1 MRKGYTVE
9 RLEVEEINQK
19 YKYYIEDEEGFCNN
33 TTMNF
38 VDTIEVGTRIRA
50 IREQNNLTLKELAKR
65 TGLDVGQLSRIES
78 NKVGARETT
87 FRRIAAGLGVPA
99 ETFNIKRKTAVK
111 KMCFSPMEIR
121 DTGSSTDDV
130 NFDAAELH
138 AIADHVSEEYT
149 QYNAEKEVAFPVC
162 ALHLRPQ
169 TSHDYIIARENC
181 RAALQPAQV
190 VEQRAGVVPRALIQ
204 LTLPILPTA
213 QGAALL
219 ARHVRTMLGIG
230 DAVCFDYFE
239 LLARHGIRTL
249 ELQLPDE
256 VGSLSLY
263 ESNLN
268 QATIFI
274 SSGRAS
280 TQNTPE
286 RKIYSLVTE
295 LANILMENA
304 RKASIIE
311 RVPATQLLSD
321 EKFTRHFAAL
331 FLIPAEAVQET
342 MRQYR
347 LTPERWNYDLMLSI
361 KNRFGVSAQAFCY
374 RLLELEHITEA
385 LAAEFRNRIE
395 THYEEV
401 RKSATPSRTNELL
414 PFEPSP
420 TDRATRLNAF
430 LCDLIQLMPSGS
442 AHETDSRAAL
452 RMLKKL
458 GCIEK
463 GRAK

>member
-1 MRKGYTVE
+1 MR
-9 RLEVEEINQK
+9 
-19 YKYYIEDEEGFCNN
+19 DEEPTPYGNQ
-33 TTMNF
+33 
-38 VDTIEVGTRIRA
+38 I
-50 IREQNNLTLKELAKR
+50 
-65 TGLDVGQLSRIES
+65 
-78 NKVGARETT
+78 
-87 FRRIAAGLGVPA
+87 
-99 ETFNIKRKTAVK
+99 
-111 KMCFSPMEIR
+111 
-121 DTGSSTDDV
+121 DD
-130 NFDAAELH
+130 D
-138 AIADHVSEEYT
+138 
-149 QYNAEKEVAFPVC
+149 FPIC
-162 ALHLRPQ
+162 SLHLRPQ

-181 RAALQPAQV
+181 RAALQAAQV
-190 VEQRAGVVPRALIQ
+190 VEHTAGVTPRALIQ
-204 LTLPILPTA
+204 LTLPIDPTA
-213 QGAALL
+213 QGAGLL

-230 DAVCFDYFE
+230 DAVCYDYFE
-239 LLARHGIRTL
+239 LLARHGVRTL

-263 ESNLN
+263 ESNIN

-304 RKASIIE
+304 RNAGILE
-311 RVPATQLLSD
+311 RAPAAQLLSD
-321 EKFTRHFAAL
+321 EKFNRHFAAL

-347 LTPERWNYDLMLSI
+347 LTPERWTYDLMLSV

-374 RLLELEHITEA
+374 RLLELGCISEA
-385 LAAEFRNRIE
+385 LAADFRTRIE
-395 THYEEV
+395 AYYEKVRTNALTH
-401 RKSATPSRTNELL
+401 SRTNELL

-420 TDRATRLNAF
+420 TDRAARLNAF
-430 LCDLIQLMPSGS
+430 LCDLTQLMPPESM
-442 AHETDSRAAL
+442 AAPDSRAAL

-463 GRAK
+463 GKA

>member
-1 MRKGYTVE
+1 
-9 RLEVEEINQK
+9 
-19 YKYYIEDEEGFCNN
+19 
-33 TTMNF
+33 MNF

-50 IREQNNLTLKELAKR
+50 IREQNNLTLKELSKR

-78 NKVGARETT
+78 NKVGAREST

-111 KMCFSPMEIR
+111 KMSCSLMGIR
-121 DTGSSTDDV
+121 DTGSPPDDL
-130 NFDAAELH
+130 NFDAEELH
-138 AIADHVSEEYT
+138 AIAEHVSEDCTRYH
-149 QYNAEKEVAFPVC
+149 AEGEVAFPVC

-181 RAALQPAQV
+181 RAALQAAQV
-190 VEQRAGVVPRALIQ
+190 IEQRAGVVPRALIQ

-213 QGAALL
+213 QGAGLL

-230 DAVCFDYFE
+230 DAVCYDYFE

-263 ESNLN
+263 ESSLN

-311 RVPATQLLSD
+311 RVPAAQLLSD
-321 EKFTRHFAAL
+321 EKFTRHFAAI

-374 RLLELEHITEA
+374 RLLELEHISET
-385 LAAEFRNRIE
+385 LAAEFRTRIE
-395 THYEEV
+395 AHYEEV
-401 RKSATPSRTNELL
+401 RTNAVTHSRTNALL

-442 AHETDSRAAL
+442 VNEPDNRAAL

-458 GCIEK
+458 GCVEIRK
-463 GRAK
+463 GK

>member
-1 MRKGYTVE
+1 
-9 RLEVEEINQK
+9 
-19 YKYYIEDEEGFCNN
+19 
-33 TTMNF
+33 MNF

-65 TGLDVGQLSRIES
+65 TVLDVGQLSRIES
-78 NKVGARETT
+78 NKVGAREST

-111 KMCFSPMEIR
+111 KMSCSLMGIR
-121 DTGSSTDDV
+121 DTGSPPDDL
-130 NFDAAELH
+130 NFDAEELH
-138 AIADHVSEEYT
+138 AIAEHVSEDCTRYH
-149 QYNAEKEVAFPVC
+149 AEGEVAFPVC

-181 RAALQPAQV
+181 RAALQAAQEI
-190 VEQRAGVVPRALIQ
+190 EQRAGVVPRALIQ

-213 QGAALL
+213 QGAGLL

-230 DAVCFDYFE
+230 DAVCYDYFE

-263 ESNLN
+263 ESSLN

-311 RVPATQLLSD
+311 RVPAAQLLSD
-321 EKFTRHFAAL
+321 EKFTRHFAAI

-374 RLLELEHITEA
+374 RLLELEHISET
-385 LAAEFRNRIE
+385 LAAEFRTRIE
-395 THYEEV
+395 AHYEEV
-401 RKSATPSRTNELL
+401 RTNAVTHSRTNALL

-442 AHETDSRAAL
+442 VNEPDNRAAL

-458 GCIEK
+458 GCVEIRK
-463 GRAK
+463 GK

>member
-1 MRKGYTVE
+1 
-9 RLEVEEINQK
+9 LIEET
-19 YKYYIEDEEGFCNN
+19 DGFCNN

-65 TGLDVGQLSRIES
+65 TVLDVGQLSRIES
-78 NKVGARETT
+78 NKVGAREST

-111 KMCFSPMEIR
+111 KMSCSLMGIR
-121 DTGSSTDDV
+121 DTGSPPDDL
-130 NFDAAELH
+130 NFDAEELH
-138 AIADHVSEEYT
+138 AIAEHVSEDCTRYH
-149 QYNAEKEVAFPVC
+149 AEGEVAFPVC

-181 RAALQPAQV
+181 RAALQAAQEI
-190 VEQRAGVVPRALIQ
+190 EQRAGVVPRALIQ

-213 QGAALL
+213 QGAGLL

-230 DAVCFDYFE
+230 DAVCYDYFE

-263 ESNLN
+263 ESSLN

-311 RVPATQLLSD
+311 RVPAAQLLSD
-321 EKFTRHFAAL
+321 EKFTRHFAAI

-374 RLLELEHITEA
+374 RLLELEHISET
-385 LAAEFRNRIE
+385 LAAEFRTRIE
-395 THYEEV
+395 AHYEEV
-401 RKSATPSRTNELL
+401 RTNAVTHSRTNALL

-442 AHETDSRAAL
+442 VNEPDNRAAL

-458 GCIEK
+458 GCVEIRK
-463 GRAK
+463 GK

>member
-1 MRKGYTVE
+1 
-9 RLEVEEINQK
+9 
-19 YKYYIEDEEGFCNN
+19 
-33 TTMNF
+33 MNF

-50 IREQNNLTLKELAKR
+50 IREQNNLTLKELSKR

-78 NKVGARETT
+78 NKVGAREST

-111 KMCFSPMEIR
+111 KMSCSLMGIR
-121 DTGSSTDDV
+121 DTGSPPDDL
-130 NFDAAELH
+130 NFDAEELH
-138 AIADHVSEEYT
+138 AIAEHVSEDCTRYH
-149 QYNAEKEVAFPVC
+149 AEGEVAFPVC

-181 RAALQPAQV
+181 RAALQAAQEI
-190 VEQRAGVVPRALIQ
+190 EQRAGVVPRALIQ

-213 QGAALL
+213 QGAGLL

-230 DAVCFDYFE
+230 DAVCYDYFE

-263 ESNLN
+263 ESSLN

-311 RVPATQLLSD
+311 RVPAAQLLSD
-321 EKFTRHFAAL
+321 EKFTRHFAAI

-374 RLLELEHITEA
+374 RLLELEHISET
-385 LAAEFRNRIE
+385 LAAEFRTRIE
-395 THYEEV
+395 AHYEEV
-401 RKSATPSRTNELL
+401 RTNAVTHSRTNALL

-442 AHETDSRAAL
+442 VNEPDNRAAL

-458 GCIEK
+458 GCVEIRK
-463 GRAK
+463 GK

>member
-1 MRKGYTVE
+1 
-9 RLEVEEINQK
+9 
-19 YKYYIEDEEGFCNN
+19 
-33 TTMNF
+33 MNF

-50 IREQNNLTLKELAKR
+50 IREQNNLTLKELSKR

-78 NKVGARETT
+78 NKVGAREST
-87 FRRIAAGLGVPA
+87 FRRIAAGLGVPV
-99 ETFNIKRKTAVK
+99 ETFILKHKTSVK
-111 KMCFSPMEIR
+111 KMSCRLMAIR
-121 DTGSSTDDV
+121 DTGSSPDDL
-130 NFDAAELH
+130 NFDAAELYASAEH
-138 AIADHVSEEYT
+138 MSEEHT
-149 QYNAEKEVAFPVC
+149 QYNAEKGVAFPVC

-169 TSHDYIIARENC
+169 TSHGYIIARENC
-181 RAALQPAQV
+181 RAALQAAQV
-190 VEQRAGVVPRALIQ
+190 VEHHAGVTPRALIQ
-204 LTLPILPTA
+204 LTLPIDPTA
-213 QGAALL
+213 QGAGLL
-219 ARHVRTMLGIG
+219 ARHVRIMLGIG
-230 DAVCFDYFE
+230 DAVCYDYFE

-256 VGSLSLY
+256 IGSLSLY
-263 ESNLN
+263 EPSLN

-304 RKASIIE
+304 RNAGILE
-311 RVPATQLLSD
+311 RAPAAQLLSD

-347 LTPERWNYDLMLSI
+347 LTPERWTYDLMLSV

-374 RLLELEHITEA
+374 RLLELGCITEV
-385 LAAEFRNRIE
+385 LAADFRTRIE
-395 THYEEV
+395 AYYESLRGSV
-401 RKSATPSRTNELL
+401 KSKGIRVKESKSDELNFKL
-414 PFEPSP
+414 LASNFSLSYEPSP

-442 AHETDSRAAL
+442 VEEPDSRVAL

-463 GRAK
+463 GKGGMVKG

>member
-1 MRKGYTVE
+1 MLAIY
-9 RLEVEEINQK
+9 IIK
-19 YKYYIEDEEGFCNN
+19 YKLNIEDEEGFCNN
-33 TTMNF
+33 TCMNF

-78 NKVGARETT
+78 NKVGAREST
-87 FRRIAAGLGVPA
+87 FRRIAAGLGVPS

-111 KMCFSPMEIR
+111 KMSCRLMEIR
-121 DTGSSTDDV
+121 DTGSTRDDL
-130 NFDAAELH
+130 NFDEDELKAQAEAVTEDCIRYH
-138 AIADHVSEEYT
+138 AEG
-149 QYNAEKEVAFPVC
+149 EVAFPVC

-181 RAALQPAQV
+181 RAALQAAQV
-190 VEQRAGVVPRALIQ
+190 IEQRAGVVPRALIQ

-213 QGAALL
+213 QGAGLL

-230 DAVCFDYFE
+230 DAVCYDYFE

-263 ESNLN
+263 ESSLN

-274 SSGRAS
+274 SSSCAS

-311 RVPATQLLSD
+311 RVPAAQLLSD
-321 EKFTRHFAAL
+321 EKFTRHFSAL

-347 LTPERWNYDLMLSI
+347 LTPERWNYDLMRS
-361 KNRFGVSAQAFCY
+361 
-374 RLLELEHITEA
+374 
-385 LAAEFRNRIE
+385 
-395 THYEEV
+395 
-401 RKSATPSRTNELL
+401 
-414 PFEPSP
+414 
-420 TDRATRLNAF
+420 
-430 LCDLIQLMPSGS
+430 
-442 AHETDSRAAL
+442 
-452 RMLKKL
+452 
-458 GCIEK
+458 
-463 GRAK
+463 

>member
-1 MRKGYTVE
+1 
-9 RLEVEEINQK
+9 
-19 YKYYIEDEEGFCNN
+19 
-33 TTMNF
+33 MNF

-50 IREQNNLTLKELAKR
+50 VREQKSLTLKELSKR

-78 NKVGARETT
+78 NKVGAREST

-99 ETFNIKRKTAVK
+99 ETFILKRKADVK
-111 KMCFSPMEIR
+111 KLCFSPIDLR
-121 DTGSSTDDV
+121 ADQGSTDEDL
-130 NFDAAELH
+130 NFDEDELK
-138 AIADHVSEEYT
+138 AQSLYVFQEERTPYG
-149 QYNAEKEVAFPVC
+149 ERPDKSFPVC
-162 ALHLRPQ
+162 SLHLRPQ

-181 RAALQPAQV
+181 RAALQAAQV
-190 VEQRAGVVPRALIQ
+190 VERAAGVMPRALIQ

-213 QGAALL
+213 QGAGLL

-230 DAVCFDYFE
+230 DAVCYDYFE

-249 ELQLPDE
+249 ELVLPDE

-263 ESNLN
+263 ESSLN

-274 SSGRAS
+274 SSGCAS

-295 LANILMENA
+295 LANILMDNA
-304 RKASIIE
+304 RHAAILE
-311 RVPATQLLSD
+311 NVPASQLLSD
-321 EKFTRHFAAL
+321 EKFNRHFAAL

-347 LTPERWNYDLMLSI
+347 LTPERWNYDLMLSV

-385 LAAEFRNRIE
+385 LAAEFRTRIE
-395 THYEEV
+395 SHYEEV
-401 RKSATPSRTNELL
+401 RKSATPSPTNALTHSRTNALL

-463 GRAK
+463 GKAK

>member
-1 MRKGYTVE
+1 
-9 RLEVEEINQK
+9 LIEET
-19 YKYYIEDEEGFCNN
+19 DGFCNN

-50 IREQNNLTLKELAKR
+50 IREQNNLTLKELSKR

-78 NKVGARETT
+78 NKVGAREST

-111 KMCFSPMEIR
+111 KMSCSLMGIR
-121 DTGSSTDDV
+121 DTGSPPDDL
-130 NFDAAELH
+130 NFDAEELH
-138 AIADHVSEEYT
+138 AIAEHVSEDCTRYH
-149 QYNAEKEVAFPVC
+149 AEGEVAFPVC

-181 RAALQPAQV
+181 RAALQAAQEI
-190 VEQRAGVVPRALIQ
+190 EQRAGVVPRALIQ

-213 QGAALL
+213 QGAGLL

-230 DAVCFDYFE
+230 DAVCYDYFE

-263 ESNLN
+263 ESSLN

-311 RVPATQLLSD
+311 RVPAAQLLSD
-321 EKFTRHFAAL
+321 EKFTRHFAAI

-374 RLLELEHITEA
+374 RLLELEHISET
-385 LAAEFRNRIE
+385 LAAEFRTRIE
-395 THYEEV
+395 AHYEEV
-401 RKSATPSRTNELL
+401 RTNAVTHSRTNALL

-442 AHETDSRAAL
+442 VNEPDNRAAL

-458 GCIEK
+458 GCVEIRK
-463 GRAK
+463 GK

>member
-1 MRKGYTVE
+1 
-9 RLEVEEINQK
+9 
-19 YKYYIEDEEGFCNN
+19 
-33 TTMNF
+33 MNF

-50 IREQNNLTLKELAKR
+50 IREQNNLTLKELAQR

-78 NKVGARETT
+78 NKVGAREST

-99 ETFNIKRKTAVK
+99 ETFILKRQTEATK
-111 KMCFSPMEIR
+111 KCFSPSEISG
-121 DTGSSTDDV
+121 TGSSRYDLDVDTD
-130 NFDAAELH
+130 ELRSSASH
-138 AIADHVSEEYT
+138 MRDEESTPYGN
-149 QYNAEKEVAFPVC
+149 QIDDAFPIC
-162 ALHLRPQ
+162 SLHLRPQ

-181 RAALQPAQV
+181 RAALQAAQV
-190 VEQRAGVVPRALIQ
+190 VECHAGVTPRALIQ
-204 LTLPILPTA
+204 LTLPIDPTA
-213 QGAALL
+213 QGAGLL

-230 DAVCFDYFE
+230 DAVCYDYFE

-256 VGSLSLY
+256 VGSLALY

-274 SSGRAS
+274 SSGTS

-304 RKASIIE
+304 RKAGIIE
-311 RVPATQLLSD
+311 KVPAAQLLSD

-331 FLIPAEAVQET
+331 FLIPAESVQET
-342 MRQYR
+342 MRLYR
-347 LTPERWNYDLMLSI
+347 LTPERWTYDLMLSV

-374 RLLELEHITEA
+374 RLLELGHITEV
-385 LAAEFRNRIE
+385 LAADFRTRIE
-395 THYEEV
+395 AHYEEV
-401 RKSATPSRTNELL
+401 RRSNSHALTHSSIRAFL

-420 TDRATRLNAF
+420 TDRAARLNAF
-430 LCDLIQLMPSGS
+430 LCDLTQLMPPESMD
-442 AHETDSRAAL
+442 APDSRAAM

-463 GRAK
+463 EKSSDRKTLAPVIY

>member
-1 MRKGYTVE
+1 MI
-9 RLEVEEINQK
+9 EET
-19 YKYYIEDEEGFCNN
+19 DGFCNN

-50 IREQNNLTLKELAKR
+50 IREQNNLTLKELSKR

-78 NKVGARETT
+78 NKVGAREST

-111 KMCFSPMEIR
+111 KMSCSLMGIR
-121 DTGSSTDDV
+121 DTGSPPDDL
-130 NFDAAELH
+130 NFDAEELH
-138 AIADHVSEEYT
+138 AIAEHVSEDCTRYH
-149 QYNAEKEVAFPVC
+149 AEGEVAFPVC

-181 RAALQPAQV
+181 RAALQAAQEI
-190 VEQRAGVVPRALIQ
+190 EQRAGVVPRALIQ

-213 QGAALL
+213 QGAGLL

-230 DAVCFDYFE
+230 DAVCYDYFE

-263 ESNLN
+263 ESSLN

-311 RVPATQLLSD
+311 RVPAAQLLSD
-321 EKFTRHFAAL
+321 EKFTRHFAAI

-374 RLLELEHITEA
+374 RLLELEHISET
-385 LAAEFRNRIE
+385 LAAEFRTRIE
-395 THYEEV
+395 AHYEEV
-401 RKSATPSRTNELL
+401 RTNAVTHSRTNALL

-442 AHETDSRAAL
+442 VNEPDNRAAL

-458 GCIEK
+458 GCVEIRK
-463 GRAK
+463 GK

>member
-1 MRKGYTVE
+1 
-9 RLEVEEINQK
+9 
-19 YKYYIEDEEGFCNN
+19 
-33 TTMNF
+33 
-38 VDTIEVGTRIRA
+38 
-50 IREQNNLTLKELAKR
+50 
-65 TGLDVGQLSRIES
+65 
-78 NKVGARETT
+78 
-87 FRRIAAGLGVPA
+87 
-99 ETFNIKRKTAVK
+99 
-111 KMCFSPMEIR
+111 MCFSPMEIR
-121 DTGSSTDDV
+121 DTGSSSEDL
-130 NFDAAELH
+130 NFDEEELK
-138 AIADHVSEEYT
+138 AQADHLSEDYT
-149 QYNAEKEVAFPVC
+149 PYDETTKDVFPIC

-181 RAALQPAQV
+181 RAALQAAQV
-190 VEQRAGVVPRALIQ
+190 IEQRAGVVPRALIQ

-213 QGAALL
+213 QGAGLL

-230 DAVCFDYFE
+230 DAVCYDYFE

-263 ESNLN
+263 ESSLN

-311 RVPATQLLSD
+311 RVPAEQLLSD

-347 LTPERWNYDLMLSI
+347 LTPERWNYDLMLSV

-374 RLLELEHITEA
+374 RLLELGHITEP
-385 LAAEFRNRIE
+385 LAADFRTRIE

-401 RKSATPSRTNELL
+401 RRSNIPAFPHSSIRAFL

-430 LCDLIQLMPSGS
+430 LCDLIQLMPSERVDEP
-442 AHETDSRAAL
+442 ASRAAL

-463 GRAK
+463 GKSK

>member
-1 MRKGYTVE
+1 
-9 RLEVEEINQK
+9 
-19 YKYYIEDEEGFCNN
+19 
-33 TTMNF
+33 MNF

-50 IREQNNLTLKELAKR
+50 IREQNNLTLKELAQR

-78 NKVGARETT
+78 NKVGAREST

-99 ETFNIKRKTAVK
+99 ETFILKRQTDATK
-111 KMCFSPMEIR
+111 KCFSPSEISG
-121 DTGSSTDDV
+121 TGSSRYDLDVDMGELRSSASHMRDEEPTPYGNQIDD
-130 NFDAAELH
+130 
-138 AIADHVSEEYT
+138 
-149 QYNAEKEVAFPVC
+149 AFPIC
-162 ALHLRPQ
+162 SLHLRPQ

-181 RAALQPAQV
+181 RAALQAAQV
-190 VEQRAGVVPRALIQ
+190 VEYHAGVTPRALIQ
-204 LTLPILPTA
+204 LTLPIDPTA
-213 QGAALL
+213 QGAGLL

-230 DAVCFDYFE
+230 DAVCYDYFE

-263 ESNLN
+263 DASSS

-286 RKIYSLVTE
+286 RKIYCLVTE

-304 RKASIIE
+304 RNAGILERASAE
-311 RVPATQLLSD
+311 QLLSD
-321 EKFTRHFAAL
+321 EKFNRHFAAL

-347 LTPERWNYDLMLSI
+347 LTPERWTYDLMLSI

-374 RLLELEHITEA
+374 RLLELGHITEV
-385 LAAEFRNRIE
+385 LAADFRTRIE
-395 THYEEV
+395 AHYEEV
-401 RKSATPSRTNELL
+401 RTHKLL

-420 TDRATRLNAF
+420 TDRAARLNAF
-430 LCDLIQLMPSGS
+430 LCDLTQLMPSESVDAPDG
-442 AHETDSRAAL
+442 RAAL

-458 GCIEK
+458 GCTEK
-463 GRAK
+463 GKSK

>member
-1 MRKGYTVE
+1 
-9 RLEVEEINQK
+9 
-19 YKYYIEDEEGFCNN
+19 
-33 TTMNF
+33 MNF

-50 IREQNNLTLKELAKR
+50 IREQNNLTLKELSKR

-78 NKVGARETT
+78 NKVGAREST

-99 ETFNIKRKTAVK
+99 ETFNIKHKTGVK
-111 KMCFSPMEIR
+111 KMSCRLMAGR
-121 DTGSSTDDV
+121 DTESSPDDLD
-130 NFDAAELH
+130 FDAAELY
-138 AIADHVSEEYT
+138 AISEHVSEEYT
-149 QYNAEKEVAFPVC
+149 PYNDEKGIAFPVC

-169 TSHDYIIARENC
+169 TSHGYIIARENC
-181 RAALQPAQV
+181 RAALQAAQV
-190 VEQRAGVVPRALIQ
+190 VEQHAGVTPRALIQ

-263 ESNLN
+263 DARTN

-274 SSGRAS
+274 SSTCAS

-304 RKASIIE
+304 RKANIIE
-311 RVPATQLLSD
+311 RVPAAQLLSD

-347 LTPERWNYDLMLSI
+347 FTPERWNYDLMLSI

-374 RLLELEHITEA
+374 RLLELGHITEA
-385 LAAEFRNRIE
+385 LAAEFRTRIE
-395 THYEEV
+395 AHYESV
-401 RKSATPSRTNELL
+401 RASATLSSTNELMHSRTNTLL

-430 LCDLIQLMPSGS
+430 LCDLIQLMPSERVNEP
-442 AHETDSRAAL
+442 ASRAAL

-463 GRAK
+463 GKSK